1 MVEHFE
7 AFQNFSLRLKTANF
21 SSLKWVANSASRKIL
36 HEITRTRTASK
47 LSVLFAKKAY
57 KLATCSNFTHIKE
70 LLQKEQGNLQS
81 KVEDSMGNNNYK
93 LGSDFFYDFLW
104 QKREEYFGLS
114 NKKSPKYPYSISQQQ
129 QRRRKTRGASRRSP
143 ASSVRQSPARMRTHH
158 DGSV

>member
-21 SSLKWVANSASRKIL
+21 SSLKWVANSASRKIF

-114 NKKSPKYPYSISQQQ
+114 NKKSPKYPYSIICGFSELF
-129 QRRRKTRGASRRSP
+129 SP
-143 ASSVRQSPARMRTHH
+143 PQNDEFFKSLKMGYFVISKNSP
-158 DGSV
+158 GSL

>member
-7 AFQNFSLRLKTANF
+7 AFQNFSLHLKTANF
-21 SSLKWVANSASRKIL
+21 SSLKRAAISSSRKIL

-114 NKKSPKYPYSISQQQ
+114 NKKSPKYPYSIKWWALGDSN
-129 QRRRKTRGASRRSP
+129 SRP
-143 ASSVRQSPARMRTHH
+143 LPCE
-158 DGSV
+158 GSVLAS